1 MITLLMLTFKV
12 LIYSGLISLNFKSRG
27 MESRSASDSSGI
39 GCFAIEYLRVSISG
53 YKSFLDVVDIVVGAV
68 ETFSFLAV
76 VAAHGIIITVSLI
89 YFIDKKFEDQLLRVI
104 L

>member
-1 MITLLMLTFKV
+1 
-12 LIYSGLISLNFKSRG
+12 

-68 ETFSFLAV
+68 KTFGFLAV